1 MLGKTISHYEVVE
14 KLGAGGM
21 GDIYKAQDRRLNR
34 FVAIKVLSAASAGD
48 PERRRRFVHEAQAAS
63 GLNHPNIITIYDILS
78 QDDTEFMVMEFVAG
92 KTLDEMIPTGGLG
105 TAKVLQIAVQI
116 ASALQAAHAAGI
128 VHRDLKPAN
137 IMVTGSGLVK
147 VLDFGLA
154 KMTIETSL
162 TDATQTIRTAPLTV
176 EGSIIGTVSYM
187 SPEQAQGKRVDP
199 RSDIF
204 SFGVV
209 LYEMIC
215 GVKAFS
221 CDSTVSTL
229 SAILRDEPKP
239 LNQMVPG
246 VPAEL
251 EQIVY
256 RALRKDPGERWQK
269 IDYMHA
275 ALAELKQRS
284 DSGVSMPSAVMPPP
298 PPPPP
303 LAPAAKKP
311 GRLPRAA
318 AIVLIVLAARWMFN
332 NLGSRP
338 PKRVS
343 INIET
348 PQPETRPAPPATA
361 PPEPA
366 APQPAAVPEASA
378 PATEKAS
385 GAAEDILTNKAVV
398 DMVKAKVAPSLIV
411 SHIHSSKTNFNLSTS
426 ELIRLTK
433 AGVPEAVLEAMRS
446 PTGIAGTEPVPAPS
460 KPAIPDAAV
469 AGNKSS
475 VWVIGGLPFAIT
487 LMEDVPLNPEPG
499 RVLHFQASKDF
510 KISGS
515 LVIAKGAAVA
525 GEVVDAAKKGIL
537 GTGIG
542 GGKPTFRLTEADAAD
557 GTRLKVT
564 ARPGR
569 HTEGK
574 GDHAIEPPGHRS
586 KDLLAPAGTEY
597 LAFIDGDQYVK
608 K

>member
-48 PERRRRFVHEAQAAS
+48 PERRRRFIQEAQAAS

-92 KTLDEMIPTGGLG
+92 TTLDGIIPKGGLG
-105 TAKVLQIAVQI
+105 TAKALQIAVQI
-116 ASALQAAHAAGI
+116 ASALAAAHAAGI

-147 VLDFGLA
+147 ILDFGLA
-154 KMTIETSL
+154 KITIETSL
-162 TDATQTIRTAPLTV
+162 TDDTHTIGAAPLTV
-176 EGSIIGTVSYM
+176 EGSILGTVSYM

-204 SFGVV
+204 SFGLV

-221 CDSTVSTL
+221 SDSTISTL

-284 DSGVSMPSAVMPPP
+284 DSGVFMPSAVMAPPP
-298 PPPPP
+298 PPAPP
-303 LAPAAKKP
+303 APTAKKP
-311 GRLPRAA
+311 GRLPRVA
-318 AIVLIVLAARWMFN
+318 AIILILVAAKWMFTN
-332 NLGSRP
+332 FSSKRP
-338 PKRVS
+338 ERVS
-343 INIET
+343 INIGTQE
-348 PQPETRPAPPATA
+348 PETRPAPPATA
-361 PPEPA
+361 PPEAA
-366 APQPAAVPEASA
+366 APPLAGVPEASA
-378 PATEKAS
+378 PAREKS
-385 GAAEDILTNKAVV
+385 SAEADDILTNKAVL

-433 AGVPEAVLEAMRS
+433 AGVPEPVLEAMRS
-446 PTGIAGTEPVPAPS
+446 PAETARAEPAPPPS
-460 KPAIPDAAV
+460 KPAIPGAAI

-475 VWVIGGLPFAIT
+475 VWVIGGLPFTIT
-487 LMEDVPLNPEPG
+487 LLDDVPLDAEPG
-499 RVLHFQASKDF
+499 RVLHIRASKDF
-510 KISGS
+510 TISGS
-515 LVIAKGAAVA
+515 LVIAKGAPVA
-525 GEVVDAAKKGIL
+525 GEVVDAGKKGIL
-537 GTGIG
+537 GTGIR
-542 GGKPTFRLTEADAAD
+542 GGKPTFRLNLADAAD
-557 GTRLKVT
+557 GTRLDDT

-569 HTEGK
+569 HSDGK
-574 GDHAIEPPGHRS
+574 DDRPIA
-586 KDLLAPAGTEY
+586 
-597 LAFIDGDQYVK
+597 
-608 K
+608 

>member
-34 FVAIKVLSAASAGD
+34 FVAIKVLSAARAGE
-48 PERRRRFVHEAQAAS
+48 PERRRRFVQEAQAAS

-92 KTLDEMIPTGGLG
+92 KTLNDLIPAGGLG
-105 TAKVLQIAVQI
+105 TAKSLEIAVQV

-154 KMTIETSL
+154 KITVETSL
-162 TDATQTIRTAPLTV
+162 TDDTHTIGAAPLTV

-187 SPEQAQGKRVDP
+187 SPEQAQGRRVDP

-204 SFGVV
+204 SFGLV
-209 LYEMIC
+209 LYETIC
-215 GVKAFS
+215 GMKAFS
-221 CDSTVSTL
+221 SDSAVSTL

-239 LNQMVPG
+239 LNQVVPG

-256 RALRKDPGERWQK
+256 RALRKDPSERWQK

-284 DSGVSMPSAVMPPP
+284 DSGVSMPSAAMPPP

-303 LAPAAKKP
+303 PAPTAKTP

-318 AIVLIVLAARWMFN
+318 AIVLILVAAKWMYN
-332 NLGSRP
+332 NLSSTRP
-338 PKRVS
+338 KNVS
-343 INIET
+343 INIGT

-366 APQPAAVPEASA
+366 AAPAAVPEASG
-378 PATEKAS
+378 PAKEKAS
-385 GAAEDILTNKAVV
+385 AEADDILTNKGVL

-411 SHIHSSKTNFNLSTS
+411 SQIHASKTNFNLSTA

-433 AGVPEAVLEAMRS
+433 AGVPEPVLEAMRS
-446 PTGIAGTEPVPAPS
+446 PAPTAPANAPTPP
-460 KPAIPDAAV
+460 KPTIPDAAA

-487 LMEDVPLNPEPG
+487 LMEDIPLDAESG
-499 RVLHFQASKDF
+499 RVLHFQVSKDF
-510 KISGS
+510 TISGS
-515 LVIAKGAAVA
+515 LVIAQGTAVT
-525 GEVVDAAKKGIL
+525 GEVVDAGKKGIL

-542 GGKPTFRLTEADAAD
+542 GGKPTFRLTEAYAAD

-569 HTEGK
+569 HSDGK
-574 GDHAIEPPGHRS
+574 DDHVIEPPGHRR
-586 KDLLAPAGTEY
+586 KDLLATAGSKY
-597 LAFIDGDQYVK
+597 LAYIDGDQYVAK

>member
-1 MLGKTISHYEVVE
+1 MLGKTILHYEVVE

-48 PERRRRFVHEAQAAS
+48 PERRRRFVQEAQAAS

-78 QDDTEFMVMEFVAG
+78 QDNTEFMVMEFVAG
-92 KTLDEMIPTGGLG
+92 TTLNDMIPKGGLG
-105 TAKVLQIAVQI
+105 TSKVLQIAVQV

-147 VLDFGLA
+147 ILDFGLA
-154 KMTIETSL
+154 KVTIETSL
-162 TDATQTIRTAPLTV
+162 TDATQTIGSAPLTV

-204 SFGVV
+204 SFGLV

-215 GVKAFS
+215 GTKAFFS
-221 CDSTVSTL
+221 DSTVSTL

-239 LNQMVPG
+239 LNQIVPG

-284 DSGVSMPSAVMPPP
+284 ESGVFMPSAVMPPP
-298 PPPPP
+298 AATPPPPSSP
-303 LAPAAKKP
+303 TAKKP

-318 AIVLIVLAARWMFN
+318 AIVLILVAAKWLYN
-332 NLGSRP
+332 NLSST

-348 PQPETRPAPPATA
+348 PAETRAVPPATA
-361 PPEPA
+361 PPDPDPDAEPVA
-366 APQPAAVPEASA
+366 SSPAK
-378 PATEKAS
+378 EKAS
-385 GAAEDILTNKAVV
+385 AEPEDVVTNKAVM
-398 DMVKAKVAPSLIV
+398 DMVKAKVAPALIV
-411 SHIHSSKTNFNLSTS
+411 SQIHSSKTNFNLSTA
-426 ELIRLTK
+426 EIIRLTK
-433 AGVPEAVLEAMRS
+433 AGVPEQVLEAMRN
-446 PTGIAGTEPVPAPS
+446 PTAAAPS
-460 KPAIPDAAV
+460 KPTIPDAPA

-487 LMEDVPLNPEPG
+487 LMEDVPLDAEPG

-510 KISGS
+510 TISGS

-525 GEVVDAAKKGIL
+525 GELVDAGKKGIL

-542 GGKPTFRLTEADAAD
+542 GGKPTFRLTGVNAAD
-557 GTRLKVT
+557 GTGLKIT

-569 HTEGK
+569 HAEGK
-574 GDHAIEPPGHRS
+574 GEHAIEPPGRHR
-586 KDLLAPAGTEY
+586 KDLLAPAGTTY
-597 LAFIDGDQYVK
+597 LAYIDGDQYVK